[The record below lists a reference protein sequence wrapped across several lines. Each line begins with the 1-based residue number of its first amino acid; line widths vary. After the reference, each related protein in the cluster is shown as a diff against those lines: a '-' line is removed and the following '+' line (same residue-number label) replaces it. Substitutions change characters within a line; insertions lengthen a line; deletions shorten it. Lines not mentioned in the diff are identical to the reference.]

1 MVWVNWDESEIL
13 ASSLHLAI
21 PQSVIYEVSYNPD
34 VKKYITHTSQIKTI
48 KIFQKNSYLIFF
60 SSSS

>member
-34 VKKYITHTSQIKTI
+34 VKNILHIPARLK
-48 KIFQKNSYLIFF
+48 L
-60 SSSS
+60 